1 LQAALC
7 LLFFAYFFHSPLHSM
22 TSYQQLLSQK
32 EELDRLIAQARKTE
46 STAALASVRQL
57 IKEFGFTAQQVFPWE
72 GEKKAKAPVKY
83 YDPNTGAKW
92 TGRGK
97 PPKWIAGKDYAQFL
111 LAEPMAA

>member
-1 LQAALC
+1 
-7 LLFFAYFFHSPLHSM
+7 M

-32 EELDRLIAQARKTE
+32 EDLDRLIAQARKTE
-46 STAALASVRQL
+46 SAAALASVRQL

-83 YDPNTGAKW
+83 YDPNTGSKW
-92 TGRGK
+92 SGRGK
-97 PPKWIAGKDYAQFL
+97 PPKWIAGKEYTQFL